1 MRMRRRAVQAY
12 VYVRV
17 CGGVGDRVLEGV
29 KPTRMPKIKVPSS
42 DQKEPQAKKKH
53 VRLKNAFPPSTK
65 ERRSVARAQKLAKQ
79 NLSAAPRKAAP
90 SFQEAFGSS
99 DDEVS

>member
-1 MRMRRRAVQAY
+1 M
-12 VYVRV
+12 

-79 NLSAAPRKAAP
+79 NLSAVPRKAAP